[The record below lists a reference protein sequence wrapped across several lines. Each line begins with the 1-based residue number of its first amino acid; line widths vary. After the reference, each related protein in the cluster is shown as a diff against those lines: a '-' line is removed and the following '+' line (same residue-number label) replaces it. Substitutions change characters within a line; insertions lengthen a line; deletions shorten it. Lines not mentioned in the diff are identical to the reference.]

1 MNLNATLLVEM
12 VAFCLFV
19 FITMKWIWP
28 ILGDKM
34 AAREKKIADD
44 LAAGERGRQELAKAH
59 EETGVILREARAK
72 ATEAVNVANQQ
83 ASHLLEEARKESQAE
98 RQRQVEAA
106 KAEIQM
112 ELNRAKDA
120 LRGEVANI
128 ALTAA
133 QHIIEREIDAK
144 AHKALLDELAGQIH
158 YR

>member
-1 MNLNATLLVEM
+1 VNLNASLFAEM
-12 VAFCLFV
+12 FAFALFV
-19 FITMKWIWP
+19 WATMRYVWP
-28 ILGDKM
+28 VLLGKM
-34 AAREKKIADD
+34 SEREQKIADG
-44 LAAGERGRQELAKAH
+44 LAAGDRGRQELAKAH
-59 EETGVILREARAK
+59 DDAGVILKEARTK
-72 ATEAVNVANQQ
+72 AADAVNVANQQ

-106 KAEIQM
+106 KAEIQQ

-120 LRGEVANI
+120 LRGEVAGI

-158 YR
+158 

>member
-1 MNLNATLLVEM
+1 MNLNASLFAEM
-12 VAFCLFV
+12 FAFALFV
-19 FITMKWIWP
+19 LFTMKVIWP
-28 ILGDKM
+28 ML
-34 AAREKKIADD
+34 ATPLAEREQKITDG

-59 EETGVILREARAK
+59 DDAGVILKEARGK
-72 ATEAVNVANQQ
+72 AADAVNVANQQ
-83 ASHLLEEARKESQAE
+83 ASQILEEARKESQAE

-106 KAEIQM
+106 KAEIQQ

-120 LRGEVANI
+120 LRGEVAGI

-158 YR
+158 